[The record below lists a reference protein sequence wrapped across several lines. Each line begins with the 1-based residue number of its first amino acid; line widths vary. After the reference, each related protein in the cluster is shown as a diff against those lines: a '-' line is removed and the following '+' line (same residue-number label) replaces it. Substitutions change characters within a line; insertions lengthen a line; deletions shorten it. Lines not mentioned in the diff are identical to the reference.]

1 MQTLKSALIIEI
13 NSNNKLKLKLSILN
27 ENCIL
32 KEKIYDEFLLS
43 GQMAT
48 CKFQLSLTRREK
60 DEINWL
66 VRVLVA

>member
-1 MQTLKSALIIEI
+1 MQTLKSALIKEI